1 MVVLHSDTAL
11 LAVYHGWVVEVASMA
26 ERVGAEVANSVF
38 RTEVQFLSSD
48 SSQKDVLGLVSG
60 GICKAAPVANT

>member
-1 MVVLHSDTAL
+1 
-11 LAVYHGWVVEVASMA
+11 MA

-38 RTEVQFLSSD
+38 RTEVRFLSSD

-60 GICKAAPVANT
+60 WICKAAPVANT